1 MGMAEGME
9 NEAIGAAYEV
19 VIGAAMEYE
28 GRMFEVVAIGIKA
41 GNNGAASGSAAAAV
55 GTGAG
60 AAFLEA
66 FFFFFF
72 LPPHIVAAMAP

>member
-1 MGMAEGME
+1 MGMTEGMA

-28 GRMFEVVAIGIKA
+28 GRMFEVVARGIKA
-41 GNNGAASGSAAAAV
+41 GNNGAASGSAAV

-60 AAFLEA
+60 AESFLEA